1 MQLKIDRSA
10 HTAQM
15 DADALA
21 SFARVKPG
29 VDRAAGFHKSI
40 DALSDDS
47 AETPGV
53 RTSVPAA
60 VTWEVDGWQVQIGA
74 AADIVSFDGRTLSC
88 EMRRTVR
95 RNPAFCAPGD
105 DVVFLARAMLTAY
118 MLAENEGCESIALR
132 IGFVKGDAFSV
143 WESMFARAVLRRSFE
158 ALTGRAEYF
167 VRSELNRLG
176 EGRSALAKLRFPY
189 PHIREGQRDL
199 VEEMFRCIRRGQRL
213 LASAPTGIGKTMSAV
228 YPSLL
233 AMGREHADRIF
244 YFTAKTVTG
253 NAALDAVR
261 ELAEQA
267 PLLRCIRLTAK
278 DRLCPRR
285 KAGDNPPGR
294 CRRCPNCAP
303 LDGRSY
309 EERRDGALRVL
320 LEKGCVLDSADILSA
335 AADAGICPYELS
347 LDASEYCDMIVC
359 DYGYLLDPAVQLQRY
374 FQRDRG
380 ERYVFLFDEAHNLPD
395 RARSIWSETLSKAAF
410 QSFADAVLQVYPEET
425 ELRNGCQLMLDTF
438 SMVEKLC
445 AQNEE
450 MEDGESRGGYF
461 LSTALPSALLMEA
474 ARFSEICGEYLRRSY
489 EANAPLFEDMR
500 QSLRKFCRAAQRADE
515 AFTFYSE
522 SGNGEV
528 RCRILCLDPASL
540 LDEAFAKA
548 RCTSLFSATLSPM
561 EYYAHVCGCEDAV
574 QLELPSPYEGENLCL
589 VTVDSL
595 STRQSDRKKTAAD
608 VAEMI
613 FTITESRIGNYILY
627 FSSYKYM
634 TEVCRR
640 YLRLQPSMPVIL
652 QKQGMELEER
662 ARFLR
667 EFEKGERTGRGV
679 VAFCVLG
686 GLFSEGIDLRGEKLI
701 GSVIVGIGLPGVS
714 SELNILAEYYE
725 RTRESGRD
733 YAYLYPAMNKI
744 LQAAGRVIRSEEDR
758 GVVVLIDDRYA
769 DPDIRRMF
777 PSHWNRMQYTGDA
790 YSLSAILERFWEEH
804 E

>member
-1 MQLKIDRSA
+1 MQLRIDRTA
-10 HTAQM
+10 HTARM
-15 DADALA
+15 EAESLA

-29 VDRAAGFHKSI
+29 ADRAAGFHRSI
-40 DALSDDS
+40 GALSDGYDG
-47 AETPGV
+47 AEGV
-53 RTSVPAA
+53 RIGVPAA
-60 VTWEVDGWQVQIGA
+60 VTWEVDGWPVQIGA
-74 AADIVSFDGRTLSC
+74 EADIVSFDGCTLSC

-95 RNPAFCAPGD
+95 RNPTFCAPGD

-132 IGFVKGDAFSV
+132 IGFVNGDAFAV
-143 WESMFARAVLRRSFE
+143 WEAMFARAVLRRSFE
-158 ALTGRAEYF
+158 ALCRRADPFVRAE
-167 VRSELNRLG
+167 LARLG
-176 EGRSALAKLRFPY
+176 EGRQTLAKLRFPY
-189 PHIREGQRDL
+189 PRIREGQRDL

-233 AMGREHADRIF
+233 AMGRDHADRIF
-244 YFTAKTVTG
+244 YFTSKTVTG

-261 ELAEQA
+261 ELSAQA

-278 DRLCPRR
+278 NRLCPRR
-285 KAGDNPPGR
+285 KAGETQPGR

-309 EERRDGALRVL
+309 EERRDAALRIL
-320 LEKGCVLDSADILSA
+320 LEKGSVLDSADIYDTA
-335 AADAGICPYELS
+335 AEQRICPYELS
-347 LDASEYCDMIVC
+347 LDVSEYCDMIVC

-374 FQRDRG
+374 FQRERE

-395 RARSIWSETLSKAAF
+395 RARSIWSASLSRCELET
-410 QSFADAVLQVYPEET
+410 FADAVLNALSDDPALADAVDGMRAALDET
-425 ELRNGCQLMLDTF
+425 E
-438 SMVEKLC
+438 VLC
-445 AQNEE
+445 AQNAE
-450 MEDGESRGGYF
+450 MEDGESRGGFF
-461 LSTALPSALLMEA
+461 LQTEVPGFFVSAAQKLGEV
-474 ARFSEICGEYLRRSY
+474 CGEYLRRDF
-489 EANAPLFEDMR
+489 EHAAPLFEDMR
-500 QSLRKFCRAAQRADE
+500 QSLRKLCRAAGRADE
-515 AFTFYSE
+515 SFTFYAE

-528 RCRILCLDPASL
+528 RCRILCLDPAYL
-540 LDEAFAKA
+540 LNEAFAKA

-613 FTITESRIGNYILY
+613 YTITESRIGNYILY

-634 TEVCRR
+634 TEVCKR

-701 GSVIVGIGLPGVS
+701 GSVIVGIGLPGLS

-769 DPDIRRMF
+769 DPGIRRMF
-777 PSHWNRMQYTGDA
+777 PPHWNRMQYTGDA